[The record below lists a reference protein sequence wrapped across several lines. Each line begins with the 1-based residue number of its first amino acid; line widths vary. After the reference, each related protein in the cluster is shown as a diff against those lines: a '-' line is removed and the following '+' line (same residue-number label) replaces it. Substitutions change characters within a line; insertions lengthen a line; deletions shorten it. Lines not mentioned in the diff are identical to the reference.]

1 MNEIV
6 GIFFKC
12 DVKSVHQMYIID
24 FFNKSDYMYVV
35 ILIDCSLTY
44 TSLVSPLIN
53 LHVVIK
59 LIGPWYLS
67 G

>member
-24 FFNKSDYMYVV
+24 FFNKSDYVG

-44 TSLVSPLIN
+44 TSFVSPLIN